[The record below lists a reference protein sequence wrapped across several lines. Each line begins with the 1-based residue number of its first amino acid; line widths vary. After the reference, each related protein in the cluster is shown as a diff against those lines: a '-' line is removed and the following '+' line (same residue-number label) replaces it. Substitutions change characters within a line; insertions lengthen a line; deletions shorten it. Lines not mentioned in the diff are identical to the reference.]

1 MLNHIVMQGRLTRDP
16 EMRTTQAGVAVA
28 NFGIAC
34 DHDWTGKDSNERGV
48 DFVNCVARRG
58 SAEFIC
64 RNFRKGQMCVVSGR
78 LQIRDWTDK
87 DNIKRQSAEIA
98 VENIYFCGREKN
110 AQGGSERAAQ
120 GNVAAPERRQAPRLA
135 GADDFAV
142 LEGED
147 GELPF

>member
-34 DHDWTGKDSNERGV
+34 DHDWTEKDSNERGV
-48 DFVNCVARRG
+48 DFVNCVAWRG

-87 DNIKRQSAEIA
+87 DNIKRQRAEIA
-98 VENIYFCGREKN
+98 VEKIYFCGREN

-120 GNVAAPERRQAPRLA
+120 GNEAAPA
-135 GADDFAV
+135 GKRKVVDDFAV
-142 LEGED
+142 MEGED
-147 GELPF
+147 SELPF

>member
-16 EMRTTQAGVAVA
+16 EMRTTPAGVAVA

-48 DFVNCVARRG
+48 DFVNCVAWRG

-98 VENIYFCGREKN
+98 VENIYFCGREN

-120 GNVAAPERRQAPRLA
+120 GNVAAPERRQASRLA